1 MTIKIGQ
8 VKFCTDVCSPE
19 IILLYLVPI
28 ITMVLFNGE
37 LTSGRIPLIYG
48 VLSGLS
54 IYFIIS
60 IIKNIVAQFM
70 GSDAACKIPR
80 FNIHA

>member
-8 VKFCTDVCSPE
+8 AKFCTDVGSPE

-28 ITMVLFNGE
+28 ITMALLNGE

-48 VLSGLS
+48 VLLGLL
-54 IYFIIS
+54 IYLIIS

-70 GSDAACKIPR
+70 DSAVACKIPR
-80 FNIHA
+80 FNINE